1 MFTSRFSF
9 SRLMSACL
17 LALCLAVAPA
27 GVVAQTLPS
36 PDIQIAGAV
45 SPLPDNL
52 KAGAAVLGYDA
63 SKTLVTLREG
73 TNEMICL
80 ADNPFD
86 DRFQAACYASTLEP
100 FMARGRQL
108 VAEGAD
114 PGASRDLRL
123 KEIEAG
129 TLKMPEAP
137 AALYQLFGQA
147 DSFNTETG
155 ELSNVRPLYVMYIP
169 YATTETTGLST
180 EPPMPGAP
188 WLMDAGLPWAHIM
201 YSPPQAGN

>member
-1 MFTSRFSF
+1 MLSTCYSF
-9 SRLMSACL
+9 SRLSTACL
-17 LALCLAVAPA
+17 LALCLASVPA
-27 GVVAQTLPS
+27 VRAQTLPS

-45 SPLPDNL
+45 SPLPENL
-52 KAGAAVLGYDA
+52 KAGATVLGYDA
-63 SKTLVTLREG
+63 SKALVTLREG
-73 TNEMICL
+73 NNEMICL

-86 DRFQAACYASTLEP
+86 DRFQAACYAASLEP

-114 PGASRDLRL
+114 RGVSRDLRL

-147 DSFNTETG
+147 DSFNLATG
-155 ELSNVRPLYVMYIP
+155 ELTNVRPLYVMYIP

-201 YSPPQAGN
+201 YSPAQSGN